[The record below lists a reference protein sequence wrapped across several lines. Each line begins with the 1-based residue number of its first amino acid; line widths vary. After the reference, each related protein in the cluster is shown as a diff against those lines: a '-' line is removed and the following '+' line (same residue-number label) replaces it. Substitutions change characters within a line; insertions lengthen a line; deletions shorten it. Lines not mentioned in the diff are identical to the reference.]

1 MAGIRRL
8 QAASYLVEVRRE
20 SGRLTDRESSYCKT
34 WFELSILVLVVTLVC
49 YYVLELA
56 KVEVRPLNIPTG

>member
-20 SGRLTDRESSYCKT
+20 SGRLTDRESSYGKT
-34 WFELSILVLVVTLVC
+34 WFELSILVLDVTLVC

-56 KVEVRPLNIPTG
+56 KVEVRPLNIPTA